1 MSSDTNLA
9 GSAEEVFV
17 SQISLTLARCRSSGN
32 LASLAYSSVASAVY
46 LLHNFVSNLASD
58 IESRLLC
65 LFLKRKGVS
74 VVKHD

>member
-9 GSAEEVFV
+9 GSVEEVLV

-32 LASLAYSSVASAVY
+32 LASLAYSGVASVVY
-46 LLHNFVSNLASD
+46 LLRNFASNLASN

-65 LFLKRKGVS
+65 LF
-74 VVKHD
+74 

>member
-9 GSAEEVFV
+9 GSAEEVYV

-46 LLHNFVSNLASD
+46 LLRNFASNLASKVK
-58 IESRLLC
+58 SRW
-65 LFLKRKGVS
+65 
-74 VVKHD
+74 